1 MMSLLRQKD
10 EEEKKKKEKRGGEDE
25 EKARLGS
32 DGSIVMTI
40 IPMPMAYPNFLT
52 SRIF

>member
-10 EEEKKKKEKRGGEDE
+10 EEEKKKKEKRGEEDE

-32 DGSIVMTI
+32 DGSCHDHHSHAHGL
-40 IPMPMAYPNFLT
+40 P
-52 SRIF
+52 